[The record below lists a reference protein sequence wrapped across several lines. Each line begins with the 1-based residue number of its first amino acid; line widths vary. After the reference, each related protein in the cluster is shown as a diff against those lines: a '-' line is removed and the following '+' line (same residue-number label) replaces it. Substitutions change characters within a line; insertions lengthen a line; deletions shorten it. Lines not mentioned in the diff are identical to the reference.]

1 VITFISFRLG
11 IIRFSIHEFAG
22 LGIMPDAPIVSY
34 LARSLSAFYAVVGAI
49 TLFIS
54 FDIRRHHSFVKLWAI
69 IVTVMGFVLLGIDIV
84 SGMPMSWTLDE
95 GPPALA
101 IGAALLFCQ
110 RRLSSNH

>member
-1 VITFISFRLG
+1 
-11 IIRFSIHEFAG
+11 
-22 LGIMPDAPIVSY
+22 MPDAPIVSY

-54 FDIRRHHSFVKLWAI
+54 FDIRRYHSFVKLWAI

-84 SGMPMSWTLDE
+84 SGMPMSWTLGE
-95 GPPALA
+95 GPPTLA